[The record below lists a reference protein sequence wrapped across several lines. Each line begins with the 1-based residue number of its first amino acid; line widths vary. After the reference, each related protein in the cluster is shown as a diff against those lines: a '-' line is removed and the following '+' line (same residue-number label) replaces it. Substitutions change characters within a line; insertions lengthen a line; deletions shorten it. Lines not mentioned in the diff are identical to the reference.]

1 MYIQCVG
8 MGGGGSYPRSME
20 GRARPAAGSARA
32 PPAPANTNGGNAQKW
47 GGERRGGRGGERGGA
62 GGRGWRAGGR
72 RQGEG
77 TEGRMKGARGNR
89 GATEKTGC
97 ARQAWQTSL
106 AEATDRHPPAR
117 NAQPPPPSADGW
129 TFSSVESVADEKR
142 KRLPMDS
149 IPVHTGTLN
158 PYVPR
163 CVAVVGAPRAA
174 PHACRAVA
182 PGPHSAPPQRALRE
196 RRRVFPAH

>member
-1 MYIQCVG
+1 
-8 MGGGGSYPRSME
+8 MGPTHAAWKD
-20 GRARPAAGSARA
+20 GRAPRQGA
-32 PPAPANTNGGNAQKW
+32 PAPRRHPLTRMGATLRN
-47 GGERRGGRGGERGGA
+47 GGEREGVGGGGERGG
-62 GGRGWRAGGR
+62 GGGEREGGGKGRGRN
-72 RQGEG
+72 
-77 TEGRMKGARGNR
+77 GRMKVARGNR
-89 GATEKTGC
+89 GATAKTGC

-182 PGPHSAPPQRALRE
+182 PGPHSAPPQQALRE